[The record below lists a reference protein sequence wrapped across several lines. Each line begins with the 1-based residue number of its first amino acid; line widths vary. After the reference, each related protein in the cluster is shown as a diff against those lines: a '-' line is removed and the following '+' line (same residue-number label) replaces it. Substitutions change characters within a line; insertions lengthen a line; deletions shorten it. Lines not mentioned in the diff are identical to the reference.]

1 MKKEHE
7 QYIYYLQN
15 LTENNLNDLPKYMA
29 NNIKFKDPLHN
40 VSGISAVNNIFET
53 MFKNIKDINFTVN
66 YAISEGDICFLE
78 WRFQG
83 RLRGKKCDFNGTT
96 LLKFGK
102 DGLLKE
108 HTDYWDSGA
117 NFFAYFPIL
126 GGVISYILKT
136 LRAT

>member
-7 QYIYYLQN
+7 NYINYLQN
-15 LTENNLNDLPKYMA
+15 LTETNLNDLPKYVV

-40 VSGISAVNNIFET
+40 VSGVNAVKIIFDK
-53 MFKNIKDINFTVN
+53 MFKNIKDINFVIN

-83 RLRGKKCDFNGTT
+83 RLRGKKCDFNGTS
-96 LLKFGK
+96 LLKFGR

-108 HTDYWDSGA
+108 HIDYWDSGA
-117 NFFAYFPIL
+117 NLFAHFPIL
-126 GGVISYILKT
+126 GWVISYIFNKI
-136 LRAT
+136 RGA